1 MAGTKLSPTMND
13 DRDNSNVQSSSEG
26 SSTEI
31 KASSDE
37 KNTLTSEQSIE
48 PDKEVDSSPEKK
60 DTLAS
65 EQSIKPDKEDPIN
78 KDFSVKGWLLLLV
91 LLVTLGTGLYFYT
104 YKKDS
109 SFLTTLPDSLM
120 KLFSTAPQLK
130 NSPDIQS
137 KETLARSP
145 EEVIKITGEVTSPDL
160 QSKETSSKPSEEV
173 EEATSPDT
181 QSKETSTKPSEEVV
195 EKIEEATFPDTQS
208 KEILAK
214 FSGEIVEQAKRTNL
228 FDKTTNENAKTIELL
243 RNEIQSLK
251 AELKQKPSPSQSFRI
266 KKPHISGGFL
276 EKKPEEATQQENKKP
291 IPKII
296 TSPANFSPA
305 KDEPMN
311 QQSHLQKKSQE
322 KRSEEVQAYLDFVEN
337 TGEKLIE
344 LIEKGWTRLQIL
356 VMKYRKNN

>member
-130 NSPDIQS
+130 SSPDIQS

-173 EEATSPDT
+173 EEATS
-181 QSKETSTKPSEEVV
+181 
-195 EKIEEATFPDTQS
+195 PDTQS

-266 KKPHISGGFL
+266 KKSHISGGFL
-276 EKKPEEATQQENKKP
+276 EKKPKETTQQKNKKP
-291 IPKII
+291 ISKII
-296 TSPANFSPA
+296 TLPANFSPA

>member
-1 MAGTKLSPTMND
+1 MAGTKLPPTMND

-145 EEVIKITGEVTSPDL
+145 EEVIKITEEVTSPDL
-160 QSKETSSKPSEEV
+160 
-173 EEATSPDT
+173 

-276 EKKPEEATQQENKKP
+276 EKKPKEATQQKNKKP

-296 TSPANFSPA
+296 TLPANFSPA

>member
-1 MAGTKLSPTMND
+1 LAGTKLSPTMND

-130 NSPDIQS
+130 NPPDIQS

-145 EEVIKITGEVTSPDL
+145 EEVIKITEEVTSPDL
-160 QSKETSSKPSEEV
+160 
-173 EEATSPDT
+173 

-195 EKIEEATFPDTQS
+195 EKIEEATSPDTQS

-276 EKKPEEATQQENKKP
+276 EKKPKEATQQENKKP

-296 TSPANFSPA
+296 TLPANFSPA

>member
-130 NSPDIQS
+130 NPPDIQS

-160 QSKETSSKPSEEV
+160 QSKETS
-173 EEATSPDT
+173 
-181 QSKETSTKPSEEVV
+181 TKPSEEVV
-195 EKIEEATFPDTQS
+195 EKIEEATSPDTQS

-266 KKPHISGGFL
+266 KKSHISGGFL
-276 EKKPEEATQQENKKP
+276 EKKPKETTQQENKKP
-291 IPKII
+291 ISKII
-296 TSPANFSPA
+296 TLPANFSPA

>member
-130 NSPDIQS
+130 SSPDIQS

-160 QSKETSSKPSEEV
+160 
-173 EEATSPDT
+173 

-276 EKKPEEATQQENKKP
+276 EKKPKEATQQKNKKP

-296 TSPANFSPA
+296 TLPANFSPA

>member
-31 KASSDE
+31 KPSSDE

-130 NSPDIQS
+130 NPPDIQS

-145 EEVIKITGEVTSPDL
+145 EEVIKITEEVTSPDL
-160 QSKETSSKPSEEV
+160 
-173 EEATSPDT
+173 

-195 EKIEEATFPDTQS
+195 EKIEEATSPDTQS

-266 KKPHISGGFL
+266 KKSHISGGFL
-276 EKKPEEATQQENKKP
+276 EKKPKEATQQENKKP

-296 TSPANFSPA
+296 TLPANFSPA

-344 LIEKGWTRLQIL
+344 LMEKGWTRLQIL

>member
-145 EEVIKITGEVTSPDL
+145 EEVIKITEEVTSPDL
-160 QSKETSSKPSEEV
+160 
-173 EEATSPDT
+173 

-276 EKKPEEATQQENKKP
+276 EKKPKEATQQKNKKP

-296 TSPANFSPA
+296 TLPANFSPA

>member
-130 NSPDIQS
+130 NPPDIQS

-145 EEVIKITGEVTSPDL
+145 EEVIKITEEVTPPDL
-160 QSKETSSKPSEEV
+160 
-173 EEATSPDT
+173 

-195 EKIEEATFPDTQS
+195 EKIEEATSPDTQS

-266 KKPHISGGFL
+266 KKSHISGGFL

>member
-145 EEVIKITGEVTSPDL
+145 EEVIKITGE
-160 QSKETSSKPSEEV
+160 
-173 EEATSPDT
+173 ATSPDT

-195 EKIEEATFPDTQS
+195 EKIEEATSPDTQS

-266 KKPHISGGFL
+266 KKSHISGGFL
-276 EKKPEEATQQENKKP
+276 EKKPKEATQQKNKKP

-296 TSPANFSPA
+296 TLPANFSPA

>member
-13 DRDNSNVQSSSEG
+13 DQDNSNVQSSSEG

-78 KDFSVKGWLLLLV
+78 KDSSVKGWLLLLV

-130 NSPDIQS
+130 NPPDIQS

-145 EEVIKITGEVTSPDL
+145 EEVIKITEEVTPPDL
-160 QSKETSSKPSEEV
+160 
-173 EEATSPDT
+173 

-266 KKPHISGGFL
+266 KKSHISGGFL

-296 TSPANFSPA
+296 TLPANFSPA

>member
-130 NSPDIQS
+130 NPPDIQS

-145 EEVIKITGEVTSPDL
+145 EEVIKITEEVTSPDL

-173 EEATSPDT
+173 EEATS
-181 QSKETSTKPSEEVV
+181 
-195 EKIEEATFPDTQS
+195 PDTQS

-276 EKKPEEATQQENKKP
+276 EKKPKEATQQKNKKP

-296 TSPANFSPA
+296 TLPANFSPA

>member
-145 EEVIKITGEVTSPDL
+145 EEVIKITEEVTSPDL
-160 QSKETSSKPSEEV
+160 
-173 EEATSPDT
+173 

-195 EKIEEATFPDTQS
+195 EKIEEATSPDTQS

-266 KKPHISGGFL
+266 KKSHISGGFL
-276 EKKPEEATQQENKKP
+276 EKKPKEATQQENKKP

-296 TSPANFSPA
+296 TLPANFSPA

>member
-130 NSPDIQS
+130 NPPDIQS

-145 EEVIKITGEVTSPDL
+145 EEVIKITEEVTSPDL
-160 QSKETSSKPSEEV
+160 
-173 EEATSPDT
+173 

-195 EKIEEATFPDTQS
+195 EKIEEAISPDTQS

-266 KKPHISGGFL
+266 KKSHISGGFL

>member
-31 KASSDE
+31 KPSSDE

-104 YKKDS
+104 YKKDN

-130 NSPDIQS
+130 SSPDIQS

-181 QSKETSTKPSEEVV
+181 QSKE
-195 EKIEEATFPDTQS
+195 
-208 KEILAK
+208 ILAK
-214 FSGEIVEQAKRTNL
+214 FPGEIVEQAKRTNL

-276 EKKPEEATQQENKKP
+276 EKKPKETTQQENKKP

-296 TSPANFSPA
+296 TLPANFSPA

>member
-130 NSPDIQS
+130 SSPDIQS

-160 QSKETSSKPSEEV
+160 QSKETS
-173 EEATSPDT
+173 
-181 QSKETSTKPSEEVV
+181 TKPSEEVV
-195 EKIEEATFPDTQS
+195 EKIEEAISPDTQS

-266 KKPHISGGFL
+266 KKSHISGGFL

-296 TSPANFSPA
+296 TLPANFSPA